1 MVKYIWTYNM
11 FMTSIS
17 IKTTKNDDDRRR
29 HFELSYVFAMSEVRL
44 HLYVY
49 MIHKL
54 ILSKMCI

>member
-1 MVKYIWTYNM
+1 M

-54 ILSKMCI
+54 ILSKMCF